1 MSSCGDDREDNNDE
15 HDRAFSIFVFAL
27 MSVAAGIC
35 QQAPDWL
42 KRTFAA
48 PPDRVFAAALN
59 SIAAQH
65 HDIKAK
71 DPATGAVTFHV
82 GTTAWSWGYNM
93 VLKVASASDNQSD
106 VTVEVARSGG
116 KAVSWGSGKKEVEK
130 IFNGIQNELDRK
142 SGAS

>member
-15 HDRAFSIFVFAL
+15 HDKSIFNIRFRTHECGCWY
-27 MSVAAGIC
+27 MPT
-35 QQAPDWL
+35 APDWS

-59 SIAAQH
+59 SITAQH

-130 IFNGIQNELDRK
+130 IFNGIQSELDRK

>member
-1 MSSCGDDREDNNDE
+1 MKNATK
-15 HDRAFSIFVFAL
+15 AFLVFVFAL
-27 MSVAAGIC
+27 MTVSAAMC
-35 QQAPDWL
+35 QQAPDWS

-48 PPDRVFAAALN
+48 PPERVFAAALN

-65 HDIKAK
+65 HDVKAK

-93 VLKVASASDNQSD
+93 VLKVAPASDNQSD
-106 VTVEVARSGG
+106 VTVEIARSGG
-116 KAVSWGSGKKEVEK
+116 KAVSWGSGKKEVQK